1 MNSEN
6 ESTGEQEGYHE
17 SSRNPDKASIESAET
32 SSEPTK
38 ESANAGEVILSPGSN
53 EIINILSPDSN
64 EIINYLPISNKRIG
78 EILVE
83 QGKLTQAEVDRILNK
98 QQENTDVLFGEAAV
112 DLRFTDQEAV
122 NNALSIQF
130 GYPVLPV
137 TGKDSNV
144 DLVTVSDPSGKRAEE
159 FRDLRG
165 QLLLQWFDHDRK
177 TLTALGAERH
187 EGCSNTISNLAVT
200 FAQLGKRT
208 LLIDGDM
215 RSPELHNIFN
225 LPRNSGLSTIL
236 SGRKND
242 CLPYQINTLP
252 SLFVLPSGPVP
263 PNPQELII
271 QPSFKILLAIASDKF
286 DVVLIDTP
294 PAHMFSDAE
303 IIASLVEG
311 AFIVIKQ
318 DKTRTDLLKEL
329 IERLNISNVT
339 IAGCVLNSH

>member
-1 MNSEN
+1 MDSEN
-6 ESTGEQEGYHE
+6 ESIVEQEGHQN
-17 SSRNPDKASIESAET
+17 SSREPDKASIESAET

-38 ESANAGEVILSPGSN
+38 ESANAGEVV
-53 EIINILSPDSN
+53 LSPDSN

-78 EILVE
+78 EILVD
-83 QGKLTQAEVDRILNK
+83 QGKLTKAEVDRILNK
-98 QQENTDVLFGEAAV
+98 QQEKEGVLFGEAAV
-112 DLRFTDQEAV
+112 ELRFTDQEAV

-137 TGKDSNV
+137 AGKDSNV
-144 DLVTVSDPSGKRAEE
+144 DLVTVTDPSGKRAEE
-159 FRDLRG
+159 FRNLRG
-165 QLLLQWFDHDRK
+165 RLLQQWFDHDRK
-177 TLTALGAERH
+177 TLSVLGVEQD
-187 EGCSNTISNLAVT
+187 EGCSNTIANLAVT

-208 LLIDGDM
+208 LLIDGDL
-215 RSPELHNIFN
+215 RSPEQHNIFN

-236 SGRKND
+236 SGRRND
-242 CLPYQINTLP
+242 CLPYQVNALP
-252 SLFVLPSGPVP
+252 SLFVLPAGPVP

-294 PAHMFSDAE
+294 PAHISSDAE

-329 IERLNISNVT
+329 IERLDINNVT
-339 IAGCVLNSH
+339 IAGCVLNAH